1 MAGSN
6 NIGKG
11 RKQLKGHEPT
21 KFYKGGAIPSKKIAG
36 EALYQNSSLGGNVSG
51 MTPERPGTSTGFGGA
66 PQKRPPHSFG
76 HPVSLQQGALRF
88 SGSKGAH
95 RLGSLSGAAKSK
107 IK

>member
-6 NIGKG
+6 NIGRG

-21 KFYKGGAIPSKKIAG
+21 KFYDSKAIPSKKIAG
-36 EALYQNSSLGGNVSG
+36 EALYQGSSLGGNISG
-51 MTPERPGTSTGFGGA
+51 MSPEKPGASTGFGGA
-66 PQKRPPHSFG
+66 PQKRPAHGYG

-88 SGSKGAH
+88 SGNKGAH
-95 RLGSLSGAAKSK
+95 RLGGLSKAATSK